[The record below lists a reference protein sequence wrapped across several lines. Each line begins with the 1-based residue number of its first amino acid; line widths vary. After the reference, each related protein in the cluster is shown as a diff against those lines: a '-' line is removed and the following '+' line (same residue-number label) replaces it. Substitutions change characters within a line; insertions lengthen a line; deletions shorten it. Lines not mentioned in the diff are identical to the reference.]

1 VGQEEGPLA
10 PTEISSSEYEL
21 ESETSTGSTF
31 SLYIP
36 SPPTPLLSLP
46 LPINSPLTYYNMS
59 QPNYLTIIRQLQ
71 EQVKALTAQ
80 LAARGLGAVT
90 SIEVARLQVFDG
102 TLSKVSGF
110 VLAYKLYLRMK
121 MREVAVEEQIQ

>member
-90 SIEVARLQVFDG
+90 SMEVVRLQVFDG

-121 MREVAVEEQIQ
+121 MREVVVEEQIQ